1 MKRLYLII
9 RRTTILAPR
18 GEGHRD
24 AATHHLGVVSFTR
37 RAALTTPAFWHPRLP
52 LCWGGSEHL
61 ALSLGRCFSRAAEIH
76 WTARVCCSRWSLPA
90 AAASHGGIVVTVRA
104 SLGFCA
110 QSHKMWAAVA
120 LSDSHTRHKSLTYTL
135 EHTCFMSTGVG
146 SDPVCN
152 CRNVTASLRVRPG

>member
-1 MKRLYLII
+1 MRPHII
-9 RRTTILAPR
+9 SAWCPLLGEQPSLLPPSGTRTCP
-18 GEGHRD
+18 
-24 AATHHLGVVSFTR
+24 
-37 RAALTTPAFWHPRLP
+37 
-52 LCWGGSEHL
+52 CWGGSEHL

-104 SLGFCA
+104 SLGFCS

-120 LSDSHTRHKSLTYTL
+120 LSDAHTRHKSLTYTL

-146 SDPVCN
+146 SNQV
-152 CRNVTASLRVRPG
+152 VVAGTSLPRFGSGPGEAGA